1 VKSGTKVP
9 AVFFQGTGG
18 DLGGGNAPI
27 PAGQLKEGEHA
38 EVELLAVLVGIAVFY
53 NVPGSATSIRLVA
66 PQRQK
71 HGD

>member
-27 PAGQLKEGEHA
+27 PAGQLKEGAHA
-38 EVELLAVLVGIAVFY
+38 AVELPTVAVFY

-66 PQRQK
+66 PQR
-71 HGD
+71 